1 MGGLSLTRNTI
12 LYEFQCLMG
21 VIYKAFISS
30 TYDQVLDQ
38 VFDQVLNQILDQVFI
53 KQHICTK

>member
-1 MGGLSLTRNTI
+1 
-12 LYEFQCLMG
+12 MG

-53 KQHICTK
+53 KQHICTT

>member
-1 MGGLSLTRNTI
+1 
-12 LYEFQCLMG
+12 MG

-38 VFDQVLNQILDQVFI
+38 VFDQVLNQILDQVCI
-53 KQHICTK
+53 KQQICTK